1 VARPAAAVPILSVKW
16 IKNHAYLYEQTYV
29 GPLRTGRPKYR
40 WRYLGRVNDE
50 RAKAAKP
57 EELRVM
63 AAAVGRSKERRAAMD
78 ASKRVVR
85 DER

>member
-1 VARPAAAVPILSVKW
+1 VKW

-40 WRYLGRVNDE
+40 WRYLGRVDDE
-50 RAKAAKP
+50 RAKVAKP

-63 AAAVGRSKERRAAMD
+63 ARAIVLTKTRLRRAMEAGF
-78 ASKRVVR
+78 AAATPSPPSPREKP
-85 DER
+85 